1 MTRQLER
8 RGLKS
13 FLINLAALIAAS
25 FLFAASFPNLLFEN
39 GLPLLAWIA
48 YIPVFAV
55 VRRESIAA
63 CFFWGALYGYAAYG
77 LFNYWLTVFHPLAG
91 LIVGSIYLVFLAVLF
106 PLLRLAVLA
115 FPRRGYLLQW
125 LVWMA
130 FEYLRTQ
137 GFLGYSYGVTG
148 YSQWHLLPVIQI
160 ASVTGVWGVS
170 ALVVFPSAWLAAAFS
185 ENKFTTEDTELHGG
199 KIIKFTTNSV
209 PSEQHEQRTFGTT
222 RTTGEYLGTSSCGLW
237 LINLGIC
244 LKSFLRR
251 EWVSLLVWFMLVAA
265 SLVYGFASRIDY
277 ADAPGA
283 KMALV
288 QHNTDPWEASK
299 AATVDMA
306 VEAYRNDLR
315 ILRRLSDG
323 ALAAQPDTELVVWP
337 ETAFVP
343 RIYWHQN
350 YREDRLYWELVK
362 ELLDYLG
369 EKDVLFVIGNDD
381 ARREPLISKEWDYSV
396 DYNAAMLFDRGE
408 MRTVYRKLHLVPF
421 TEHFPYEKQLPW
433 IYNALKNADTH
444 FWEKGREATV
454 FDTGRFKF
462 STPIC
467 FEDTFGYLSR
477 DFVLA
482 GAEIIVNLSNDAWSN
497 SLPAQ
502 MQHLSMAVFRA
513 VENRRSMVRSTAS
526 GQTVAIDPNGKILAM
541 AEPFT
546 ESYLNVEVPIVTP
559 LSIYTLYGDY
569 LGKAFTWAALL
580 VLISGLILYII
591 RNMSKNAAGENKN
604 G

>member
-1 MTRQLER
+1 MTRQLAR
-8 RGLKS
+8 RGLRS

-48 YIPVFAV
+48 YIPVFVV
-55 VRRESIAA
+55 VRRANLAA
-63 CFFWGALYGYAAYG
+63 CVFWGAFYGYAAYG

-115 FPRRGYLLQW
+115 FPRKGYLLQW

-185 ENKFTTEDTELHGG
+185 DSNEEEKTRF
-199 KIIKFTTNSV
+199 FTTN
-209 PSEQHEQRTFGTT
+209 QHQPT
-222 RTTGEYLGTSSCGLW
+222 RTKEEYRSTSSLRSCGLW
-237 LINLGIC
+237 LNNFEIC
-244 LKSFLRR
+244 FKSFFLR
-251 EWVSLLVWFMLVAA
+251 EWAPLLMWFVLLAA

-277 ADAPGA
+277 SDAPGA
-283 KMALV
+283 KITLV

-299 AATVDMA
+299 AATVDKA
-306 VEAYRNDLR
+306 VQAYRNDLR
-315 ILRRLSDG
+315 ILRRLSDE
-323 ALAAQPDTELVVWP
+323 ALAAQPDTELVVWS

-350 YREDRLYWELVK
+350 YREDRNYWELVK

-369 EKDVLFVIGNDD
+369 GKDVPFVIGNDD
-381 ARREPLISKEWDYSV
+381 ARREPLISNEWDYSI
-396 DYNAAMLFDRGE
+396 DYNAAILFDRGE

-421 TEHFPYEKQLPW
+421 TEHFPYERQLPW
-433 IYNALKNADTH
+433 IYNALRNADTH
-444 FWEKGREATV
+444 FWEKGREDTV

-526 GQTVAIDPNGKILAM
+526 GQTVALDPNGKILAM

-569 LGKAFTWAALL
+569 LGKVFTWAALL
-580 VLISGLILYII
+580 LLISGLILYII
-591 RNMSKNAAGENKN
+591 RNKRKNAASENN